1 MHSGFA
7 VRGCMVWDDG
17 VGEAA
22 RVGGV
27 GGGQLGGEDGA
38 VEGFGD

>member
-7 VRGCMVWDDG
+7 VCGCMVWDDG
-17 VGEAA
+17 VGE
-22 RVGGV
+22 VGGV